1 MTQMKKI
8 AGVDEAGR
16 GCVIGPLVVA
26 GAIFDEESLQ
36 TLRDLGVKDSKMLSP
51 KKREALKPE
60 IEKLASGI
68 QYFELPPWRID
79 HVVNRAVIYRK
90 LNYLEAMAMANIIR
104 ELEPDIAY
112 VDPADVNIERYV
124 KDILRVLPVKPE
136 IVCESKADVKYP
148 SVSAA
153 SILAKT
159 RRDSRIADLREEYGD
174 FGSGYSS
181 DHRTRKYIEEY
192 FSGTD
197 VCPDF
202 IRGSW
207 ATVRRVRKS
216 NLDKWL

>member
-1 MTQMKKI
+1 MKKI

-16 GCVIGPLVVA
+16 GCAIGPLVVA
-26 GAIFDEESLQ
+26 GAVFDEESLQ
-36 TLRDLGVKDSKMLSP
+36 ILRDLGVKDSKMLSV
-51 KKREALKPE
+51 KKRDALKPE

-68 QYFELPPWRID
+68 QYFELSPRSID
-79 HVVNRAVIYRK
+79 HVVNRSVIYRK

-104 ELEPDIAY
+104 GLAPDIAY

-124 KDILRVLPVKPE
+124 DDILRVLPVKPE

-159 RRDSRIADLREEYGD
+159 RRDSRIAELKEEHGD

-181 DHRTRKYIEEY
+181 DRRTQKFIMEY
-192 FSGTD
+192 FNGTD
-197 VCPDF
+197 ECPDF
-202 IRGSW
+202 MRASW
-207 ATVRRVRKS
+207 ATVKRARKS
-216 NLDKWL
+216 SLDKWL